1 MLRSLRARTTAL
13 AALVVGVVLVF
24 TALALVSS
32 QRNILTDGLDESL
45 TAEVEDLASSV
56 AEIAGGVET
65 TLDVQIDD
73 DAVAQVV
80 ADDGEVLAGTR
91 NIGGGPALTAAAD
104 ATAATTVRSARV
116 LDSDYRL
123 ASTRVD
129 GRVVLVGA
137 PVDDIEESISA
148 LRFGLVVAVPLVVL
162 ALGGLVWWLT
172 GRVLEPVE
180 SIRREVADISSR
192 SLHRRVPEP
201 DSGDEIERL
210 ARTMN
215 EMLDRL
221 QAAAEHQQQFVADA
235 SHELR
240 SPLTRIRAELEVDL
254 EHPGTAD
261 LAATHR
267 SVLEEVD
274 RMQQMIDD
282 LLALARLDEHRPP
295 AFGTVALDDL
305 VRAEVANLR
314 ATPTVRFHPNGGGAA
329 TIRGDAAQLRRVVR
343 NLLDNA
349 ARHADRQITVDLE
362 RVDDR
367 LTLQVSDD
375 GPGVPA
381 TQRESV
387 FDRFTRIDE
396 ARNLGD
402 GGSGLGLAIAR
413 EIVHAHGGTIS
424 IGEARHGGARVVVEL
439 PAHDDS

>member
-13 AALVVGVVLVF
+13 AALAVGVVLVF

-45 TAEVEDLASSV
+45 TAEVEDLTSSI
-56 AEIAGGVET
+56 AETAGGAET
-65 TLDVQIDD
+65 TLDVHIDD

-80 ADDGEVLAGTR
+80 ADDGEVLAGTP
-91 NIGGGPALTAAAD
+91 NLGGAPALTAAAD
-104 ATAATTVRSARV
+104 ATTATTVRSARV
-116 LDSDYRL
+116 LNSDYRL

-129 GRVVLVGA
+129 GLVVLVGA
-137 PVDDIEESISA
+137 PVDDIDESISA
-148 LRFGLVVAVPLVVL
+148 LRFSLVVAVPLVVL

-201 DSGDEIERL
+201 GSGDEIERL

-282 LLALARLDEHRPP
+282 LLALARLDEHRRP

-305 VRAEVANLR
+305 VRAEVASLH
-314 ATPTVRFHPNGGGAA
+314 ATPTVRFHPNDGGAI
-329 TIRGDAAQLRRVVR
+329 IRGDAAQLRRVVR

-349 ARHADRQITVDLE
+349 ARHADGLIAVDLAS
-362 RVDDR
+362 VDDR
-367 LTLQVSDD
+367 VTLQVSDD

-381 TQRESV
+381 TQRERV

-396 ARNLGD
+396 ARNPGD

-413 EIVHAHGGTIS
+413 EIVQAHGGTIS

-439 PAHDDS
+439 PAHVDK